1 MWLSAAA
8 LYDGIYQ
15 TFYQNRY
22 SLSPKILQVKIVIL
36 GNNLSFNH
44 SDNSHRSCVQ
54 LAVLPLDS
62 TTNSIVV
69 VDNVYVVID
78 NRFDISYFAEGC
90 ELRSFKNS

>member
-1 MWLSAAA
+1 MWLSTAA

-36 GNNLSFNH
+36 GNDLSFNL
-44 SDNSHRSCVQ
+44 SDNSQCSC
-54 LAVLPLDS
+54 A
-62 TTNSIVV
+62 TNSIVV